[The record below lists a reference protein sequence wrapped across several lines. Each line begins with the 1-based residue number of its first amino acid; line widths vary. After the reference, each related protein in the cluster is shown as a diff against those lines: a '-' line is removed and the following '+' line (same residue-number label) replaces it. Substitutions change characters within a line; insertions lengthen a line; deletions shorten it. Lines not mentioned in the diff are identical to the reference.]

1 MKTST
6 DKHTPNTHTRP
17 HVLIH
22 RFAVALVKHIR
33 NKTHTGGGSR
43 DDLKGGIIGGGEGGF
58 FLKQKGG
65 GGDFSPFA
73 TMRKECSETPF

>member
-1 MKTST
+1 MQTST
-6 DKHTPNTHTRP
+6 DTHTRP

-58 FLKQKGG
+58 FLKKKG